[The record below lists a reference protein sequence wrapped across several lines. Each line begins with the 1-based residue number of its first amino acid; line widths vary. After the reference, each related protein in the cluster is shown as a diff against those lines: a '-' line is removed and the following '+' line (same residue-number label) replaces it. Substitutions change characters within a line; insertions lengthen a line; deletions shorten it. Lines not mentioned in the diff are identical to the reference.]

1 MSIFTRRFWKAAAER
16 AVRGGAIAATVHLGG
31 TAVAPTASLHWWEA
45 APAFAAGAV
54 ISVLFSLIGSTSGD
68 GGPSFTGTEA
78 LPPGPSVAHDE
89 WTAGP
94 AGD

>member
-1 MSIFTRRFWKAAAER
+1 MSIFTRRFWKAAGER
-16 AVRGGAIAATVHLGG
+16 AARGGAIAAATHLGG
-31 TAVAPTASLHWWEA
+31 DVITASALRWWEA
-45 APAFAAGAV
+45 GPWFLAGAV

-89 WTAGP
+89 RTAGP